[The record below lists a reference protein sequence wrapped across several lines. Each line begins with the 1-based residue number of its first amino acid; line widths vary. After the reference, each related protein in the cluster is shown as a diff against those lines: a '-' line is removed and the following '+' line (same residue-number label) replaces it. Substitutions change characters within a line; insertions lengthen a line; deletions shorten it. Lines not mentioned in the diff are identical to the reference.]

1 MNLII
6 SSSPHQPYLT
16 FCSHFYPKKPSP
28 GDGSRHNAL
37 ILHLMHYAQCASPV
51 VQAFQKTVASK
62 VPLEKLLK
70 WQVLV
75 HLMQIYSRWMKYVT
89 HLELPEVR
97 DIIFGIPV
105 KKICFA
111 RHHRQ
116 SWLEYSP
123 HNDGYGQWIP
133 GRGVFQHGHFPFP
146 WWRQGTAS
154 LLHIVSLQIVYDL
167 NDSWLFS
174 RH

>member
-6 SSSPHQPYLT
+6 SSSPHQPYLS

-70 WQVLV
+70 WQVLG
-75 HLMQIYSRWMKYVT
+75 SFDAGRWMKYVT
-89 HLELPEVR
+89 HLQIPEVR

-174 RH
+174 KH